1 MEKNPSADLLKLYSY
16 GALAQFWANLG
27 TGDEIAEDDAKSLL
41 LLQKALIEEVDKT
54 LQQYLDDA
62 SMKNFRDY
70 VDRFRVRIMFGEEKQ
85 ASRYHK
91 R

>member
-1 MEKNPSADLLKLYSY
+1 MEKNAAADLLKVYSY

-41 LLQKALIEEVDKT
+41 LLQKALIEEIEKT
-54 LQQYLDDA
+54 LQVYLDEA

-70 VDRFRVRIMFGEEKQ
+70 VDRFRVRIVFGEEKR
-85 ASRYHK
+85 ASRFHK
-91 R
+91 K